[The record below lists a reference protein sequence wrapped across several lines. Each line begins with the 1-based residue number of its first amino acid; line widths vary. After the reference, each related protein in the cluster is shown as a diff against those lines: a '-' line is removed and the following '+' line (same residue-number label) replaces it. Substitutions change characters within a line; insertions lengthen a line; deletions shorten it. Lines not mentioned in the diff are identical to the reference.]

1 MQTFTQRE
9 NEYSE
14 QEKAVCD
21 GQVRKVRL
29 QLKPLNNPL
38 KLQRNDKEI
47 DMPKG
52 KGTYGSKV
60 GRPPKMSGTKKKPV
74 KKK

>member
-1 MQTFTQRE
+1 ML
-9 NEYSE
+9 
-14 QEKAVCD
+14 KALLLP
-21 GQVRKVRL
+21 KL
-29 QLKPLNNPL
+29 LNNPL
-38 KLQRNDKEI
+38 KLQRKDKDI

-60 GRPPKMSGTKKKPV
+60 GRPSKMSGTKKKPV